1 MNFDWNPTQNQLYK
15 ATLRFS
21 QQLSE
26 KCVIGQ
32 FDRNIWRDC
41 GQNGILGLP
50 VSTTYGGMGLDAL
63 TSARVMEALGHG
75 CIDRGLVFAIGAHLF
90 ACVMPIYEH
99 GSDLLKQKL
108 LPKLCSGEWIA
119 GNAVS
124 ETESGSEIAAMA
136 ARAVKKSDY
145 YILNGAKCYVTNGP
159 VADVFLV
166 YASTNP
172 AHGYMGISAFVVEK
186 DLPGLSVGKPFS
198 KMGLE
203 TAQTGFLYLVDC
215 AIPASHRIGKEGDGL
230 NVFNQSMH
238 WERTGL
244 FAGFLGAMECQIG
257 QMIEYANQR
266 KQFRKPI
273 ARNQAVS
280 HKIVD
285 AKMELEAARL
295 LLYRACWQIDQQNDA
310 TLDVSLAKLAISES
324 AIRTALTAVQVHGA
338 FGTLLESGI
347 PQGLTDVLP
356 SSIFSGT
363 SDIQRN
369 IIAGKLGL

>member
-1 MNFDWNPTQNQLYK
+1 M
-15 ATLRFS
+15 
-21 QQLSE
+21 
-26 KCVIGQ
+26 
-32 FDRNIWRDC
+32 
-41 GQNGILGLP
+41 
-50 VSTTYGGMGLDAL
+50 
-63 TSARVMEALGHG
+63 
-75 CIDRGLVFAIGAHLF
+75 
-90 ACVMPIYEH
+90 
-99 GSDLLKQKL
+99 
-108 LPKLCSGEWIA
+108 PKLCSGEWIA